1 MERARAARLHE
12 EPEQRLPRPK
22 LILSVAWR
30 TKRDTLRAFHLA
42 LVPAK
47 AMYGIAVWHWG
58 ASPASRSTPKSAQY
72 QKSKMISG
80 IPKGSRMEDAA
91 LETEP
96 RPLPDVVLGR
106 RFRCELLCETHGS
119 ALRPIVPLRMAPT
132 NPRHQACSRWI
143 ARRFRRKNPLP
154 HPEGKHHEARTDSS
168 VEPGVE
174 SGAAAMPCLNGTPI
188 SAARVGA
195 GST

>member
-47 AMYGIAVWHWG
+47 AMYGVAVWHWG

-119 ALRPIVPLRMAPT
+119 ALRPSAPIVRRPPLAIVPLRMAPT
-132 NPRHQACSRWI
+132 NP
-143 ARRFRRKNPLP
+143 
-154 HPEGKHHEARTDSS
+154 
-168 VEPGVE
+168 
-174 SGAAAMPCLNGTPI
+174 GTRLV
-188 SAARVGA
+188 AA
-195 GST
+195 GSPAASDAKTLCHTQKENTTKHGQTAAWSPESNPERRRCPA

>member
-1 MERARAARLHE
+1 
-12 EPEQRLPRPK
+12 
-22 LILSVAWR
+22 
-30 TKRDTLRAFHLA
+30 
-42 LVPAK
+42 
-47 AMYGIAVWHWG
+47 
-58 ASPASRSTPKSAQY
+58 
-72 QKSKMISG
+72 MISG

-119 ALRPIVPLRMAPT
+119 ALRPSAPIVRRPPLAIVPLRMAPT